1 MTAAIASEV
10 ADEQEQAA
18 GNSVGVLGD
27 TDTEGI
33 RILYLFSGPHRPD
46 DGLTK
51 FLQELGAECVC
62 VDKEFNNDHD
72 LLDQNFWENCKEEF
86 EEYDGFMI
94 SPPCSTFTPARR
106 GNGGPK
112 PLRGTHGADRYGLKG
127 LGHIREEAGH

>member
-18 GNSVGVLGD
+18 GNSVEVLGD
-27 TDTEGI
+27 TDTEDI

-94 SPPCSTFTPARR
+94 SHHAALSHLREEGMGARNR
-106 GNGGPK
+106 SGAPMV
-112 PLRGTHGADRYGLKG
+112 LTGTGSNFGT
-127 LGHIREEAGH
+127 IREEAGH